1 MTAIFDRRLQTSQK
15 FKYHA
20 IKIAENCVEI
30 MKQDKSKKALL
41 LCEGN
46 KDSMD
51 VFLYSVAYPEFV
63 VVPVGGCSD
72 IKRLLPFL
80 SKYFEYDSFG
90 LIDRDN
96 CSKKKIRYLAENERI
111 YCTKLPFIENI
122 LCCPEL
128 IKILAKQ
135 CGRDYDVIIR
145 YVRNSLASLLAE
157 KMSLLNPFN
166 IDLPNETEIQ
176 FISVSIVT
184 KTNVIHKNVD
194 LANVMYTFRSKA
206 IVGFVADAMDFRSRD
221 TYYNFLK
228 KQINGPSG
236 EKIMQVI
243 AKYLPVIPFEEW

>member
-1 MTAIFDRRLQTSQK
+1 MAIPFDRRLQTSQK

-20 IKIAENCVEI
+20 IDIADNCIEI
-30 MKQDKSKKALL
+30 MKQDKTKKALL
-41 LCEGN
+41 LCEGT

-51 VFLYSVAYPEFV
+51 VFIYSTAYPEFV

-80 SKYFEYDSFG
+80 SRYFEYDSFG

-96 CSKKKIRYLAENERI
+96 CSKKKSRHLAENERI

-128 IKILAKQ
+128 IKILAKES
-135 CGRDYDVIIR
+135 GKDYESIIR
-145 YVRNSLASLLAE
+145 YVRSSLANLLAE

-166 IDLPNETEIQ
+166 IDIPTDSEVQ
-176 FISVSIVT
+176 FISISITT

-206 IVGFVADAMDFRSRD
+206 IVGFIADAMDFRSRD
-221 TYYNFLK
+221 TYYNFLR
-228 KQINGPSG
+228 KQIKGHAG

-243 AKYLPVIPFEEW
+243 SKYLPIISIEE